1 MVFWL
6 LSPPVLRLLPPSMPL
21 SAKHWEGYQLSIFKR
36 WALFLSSD
44 WAHNFAS
51 STLAGQPE
59 NGWPLK
65 GKYCIVPSPSR
76 NSGLHIQVP
85 YNYEN
90 SISQWTRWAGGRHT
104 TPARSPSVGDTP
116 SRAID
121 LPETMFAALGV
132 ISAGHLGPNTY
143 HSSPKAVNIPPG

>member
-1 MVFWL
+1 
-6 LSPPVLRLLPPSMPL
+6 MPL
-21 SAKHWEGYQLSIFKR
+21 SAKHWEGYQLSVFKR

-51 STLAGQPE
+51 ATLAGQPE

-76 NSGLHIQVP
+76 DSGLHIQVP

-90 SISQWTRWAGGRHT
+90 SISQWTRWAGWQAHN
-104 TPARSPSVGDTP
+104 AC
-116 SRAID
+116 
-121 LPETMFAALGV
+121 
-132 ISAGHLGPNTY
+132 
-143 HSSPKAVNIPPG
+143 